1 MTNQVPN
8 TQLSSK
14 VNSDTLDLMYNNFTK
29 IVDWVIRGKASQFPM
44 PEALAQAVAA
54 LDTAIH
60 RAAAAND
67 IAAQA
72 IARAE
77 AAERHADALRADVAA
92 LLARVEVLESATP
105 AEKPKRTRKPKEEKP
120 AEEAAP
126 ATSPITPP
134 APEAPVMADLGAPA
148 PVPAPSPAPAPQ
160 PQAAVQSAG
169 TVQAQVPPQL
179 QTHADEEAISLT
191 AAAIGAGDVNPK
203 SLAQLETEIAAA
215 MGG

>member
-1 MTNQVPN
+1 MTNPVPT

-14 VNSDTLDLMYNNFTK
+14 VNTDTLDLMYNNFTK
-29 IVDWVIRGKASQFPM
+29 IVDWVIRGKDSQFPM
-44 PEALAQAVAA
+44 PGALSQAFAA

-77 AAERHADALRADVAA
+77 AAEKHADALRADVAA
-92 LLARVEVLESATP
+92 LLARVETLETAAP

-126 ATSPITPP
+126 AASPITPP
-134 APEAPVMADLGAPA
+134 APETPVMADLGAPA
-148 PVPAPSPAPAPQ
+148 PQSY
-160 PQAAVQSAG
+160 AAGQSAG
-169 TVQAQVPPQL
+169 TVQAQVPSQL
-179 QTHADEEAISLT
+179 HTHADEEAISLT
-191 AAAIGAGDVNPK
+191 AAAIGAGDVHPK
-203 SLAQLETEIAAA
+203 SLEQLETEIAAA
-215 MGG
+215 TSAMGG

>member
-29 IVDWVIRGKASQFPM
+29 IVDWVIRGKDSQFPM
-44 PEALAQAVAA
+44 PEGLANAIDAMN
-54 LDTAIH
+54 TAIH

-77 AAERHADALRADVAA
+77 AAEKHADALRADVAA
-92 LLARVEVLESATP
+92 LLARVEALETAAP

-126 ATSPITPP
+126 AASPITPP
-134 APEAPVMADLGAPA
+134 APETPVMADLGAPA
-148 PVPAPSPAPAPQ
+148 PQ
-160 PQAAVQSAG
+160 PQSPQSYAAGQSAG
-169 TVQAQVPPQL
+169 TVQAQVSPQL
-179 QTHADEEAISLT
+179 HTHADEEAIGLT

>member
-1 MTNQVPN
+1 MTNPVPT

-44 PEALAQAVAA
+44 PEALAQAVVA

-77 AAERHADALRADVAA
+77 AAEKHADALRADVAA
-92 LLARVEVLESATP
+92 LLARVETLESATP
-105 AEKPKRTRKPKEEKP
+105 AEKPKRTRKAKEEKP

-126 ATSPITPP
+126 ASESPITPP
-134 APEAPVMADLGAPA
+134 APEMPVMADLGAP
-148 PVPAPSPAPAPQ
+148 VPQ
-160 PQAAVQSAG
+160 PQAPQSYAAGQSAG

-179 QTHADEEAISLT
+179 QTNADEEAISLT

-203 SLAQLETEIAAA
+203 SLEQLETEIAAA
-215 MGG
+215 TSAMGG

>member
-29 IVDWVIRGKASQFPM
+29 IVDWVIRGKQSQFPM
-44 PEALAQAVAA
+44 PGALAQAVAA

-77 AAERHADALRADVAA
+77 AAEKHADALRADVAA
-92 LLARVEVLESATP
+92 LLARVEALETAAP

-120 AEEAAP
+120 AEEAASP
-126 ATSPITPP
+126 AASPITPP
-134 APEAPVMADLGAPA
+134 APETPVMADLGAP
-148 PVPAPSPAPAPQ
+148 SPALAPQ
-160 PQAAVQSAG
+160 QQAAGQSAG
-169 TVQAQVPPQL
+169 AVQAQVPPQL
-179 QTHADEEAISLT
+179 QTNADEEAISLT

>member
-14 VNSDTLDLMYNNFTK
+14 VNSDTLDLMYNNFLK
-29 IVDWVIRGKASQFPM
+29 IVDWVVRGKDSQFPM
-44 PEALAQAVAA
+44 PGALSQAFAA

-60 RAAAAND
+60 RAAVAND

-77 AAERHADALRADVAA
+77 AAEKHADTLRADVAA
-92 LLARVEVLESATP
+92 LLARVEALETAAP

-120 AEEAAP
+120 AEEAATP
-126 ATSPITPP
+126 AASPITPP
-134 APEAPVMADLGAPA
+134 APETPVMADLGAPA
-148 PVPAPSPAPAPQ
+148 PQHPAAM
-160 PQAAVQSAG
+160 QSAG
-169 TVQAQVPPQL
+169 AVQAQVSPQL
-179 QTHADEEAISLT
+179 HTRADEEAIGLT

>member
-29 IVDWVIRGKASQFPM
+29 IVDWVIRGKDSQFPM
-44 PEALAQAVAA
+44 PGALAQAIEVLDAA
-54 LDTAIH
+54 LH
-60 RAAAAND
+60 RAAQAND

-92 LLARVEVLESATP
+92 LLARVEALETAAPT
-105 AEKPKRTRKPKEEKP
+105 EKPKRTRKLKEEKP

-126 ATSPITPP
+126 AASPITPP

-148 PVPAPSPAPAPQ
+148 PQ
-160 PQAAVQSAG
+160 QQAAGQSAG

-179 QTHADEEAISLT
+179 QTHSDEEAISLT

-215 MGG
+215 TSAMGG

>member
-14 VNSDTLDLMYNNFTK
+14 VNSDILDLMYNNFLK
-29 IVDWVIRGKASQFPM
+29 IVDWVVRGKDSQFPM
-44 PEALAQAVAA
+44 PGALSQAFAA

-77 AAERHADALRADVAA
+77 AAEKHADALRADVAA
-92 LLARVEVLESATP
+92 LLARVETLETAAP

-126 ATSPITPP
+126 AASPITPP
-134 APEAPVMADLGAPA
+134 APETPVMADLGAPA
-148 PVPAPSPAPAPQ
+148 PQ
-160 PQAAVQSAG
+160 QQAAVQSAG

-215 MGG
+215 TSAMGG

>member
-1 MTNQVPN
+1 MQNTIPT

-29 IVDWVIRGKASQFPM
+29 IVDWIIKGKASQFPM
-44 PEALAQAVAA
+44 PETLANAVAA
-54 LDTAIH
+54 LDAAIH
-60 RAAAAND
+60 RAAQAND

-72 IARAE
+72 IARTE
-77 AAERHADALRADVAA
+77 AAEKHADALRADVAA
-92 LLARVEVLESATP
+92 LLARVEALETAAP
-105 AEKPKRTRKPKEEKP
+105 AEKSKRTRKPKEEKP

-126 ATSPITPP
+126 AASPITPP
-134 APEAPVMADLGAPA
+134 APETPVMADLGAPA
-148 PVPAPSPAPAPQ
+148 PQ
-160 PQAAVQSAG
+160 QQAAVQSAG

>member
-14 VNSDTLDLMYNNFTK
+14 VNSDTLDLMYNNFLK
-29 IVDWVIRGKASQFPM
+29 IVDWVVRGKDSQFPM
-44 PEALAQAVAA
+44 PGALSQAFAA

-92 LLARVEVLESATP
+92 LLARVEALETAAP

-126 ATSPITPP
+126 AASPITPP
-134 APEAPVMADLGAPA
+134 APETPVMADLGAPA
-148 PVPAPSPAPAPQ
+148 PQ
-160 PQAAVQSAG
+160 QQAAGQSAG

-191 AAAIGAGDVNPK
+191 AVAIGAGDVNPK

>member
-1 MTNQVPN
+1 MTNSVPT

-44 PEALAQAVAA
+44 PGALSQAVTA

-77 AAERHADALRADVAA
+77 AAEKHADTLRADVAA
-92 LLARVEVLESATP
+92 LLARVEALETAAP

-120 AEEAAP
+120 AEEA
-126 ATSPITPP
+126 SPITPP
-134 APEAPVMADLGAPA
+134 APETPVMADLGAPA
-148 PVPAPSPAPAPQ
+148 PQ
-160 PQAAVQSAG
+160 PQSPQSYAAGQSAG

>member
-1 MTNQVPN
+1 MTNPVPT

-14 VNSDTLDLMYNNFTK
+14 VNSDILDLMYNNFTK

-77 AAERHADALRADVAA
+77 AAEKHADALRADVAA
-92 LLARVEVLESATP
+92 LLARVEALETAAP

-120 AEEAAP
+120 AEEA
-126 ATSPITPP
+126 SPITPP
-134 APEAPVMADLGAPA
+134 APETPVMADLGAPA
-148 PVPAPSPAPAPQ
+148 PAPAPSPAPVPQ

-169 TVQAQVPPQL
+169 AVQAQVPPQL

-191 AAAIGAGDVNPK
+191 AAAIGTGDVNPK
-203 SLAQLETEIAAA
+203 SLEQLETEIAAA

>member
-14 VNSDTLDLMYNNFTK
+14 VNSDTLDLMYNNFLK
-29 IVDWVIRGKASQFPM
+29 IVDWVVRGKDSQFPM
-44 PEALAQAVAA
+44 PGALSQAFAA

-77 AAERHADALRADVAA
+77 AAEKHADALRADVAA
-92 LLARVEVLESATP
+92 LLARVETLETAAP

-120 AEEAAP
+120 AEEAAAP
-126 ATSPITPP
+126 AASPITPP
-134 APEAPVMADLGAPA
+134 APETPVMADLGAPA
-148 PVPAPSPAPAPQ
+148 PQQQAPQ
-160 PQAAVQSAG
+160 SYAAGQSAG
-169 TVQAQVPPQL
+169 TVQAQVSPQL
-179 QTHADEEAISLT
+179 HTHADEEAISLT
-191 AAAIGAGDVNPK
+191 AAAIGAGDVHPK
-203 SLAQLETEIAAA
+203 SLEQLETEIAAA
-215 MGG
+215 TSAMGG

>member
-44 PEALAQAVAA
+44 PGALAQAIEVLDAA
-54 LDTAIH
+54 LH

-77 AAERHADALRADVAA
+77 AAEKHADTLRADVAA

-120 AEEAAP
+120 AEEVAAP
-126 ATSPITPP
+126 AASPITPS
-134 APEAPVMADLGAPA
+134 APETPVMADLGAPA
-148 PVPAPSPAPAPQ
+148 PQ
-160 PQAAVQSAG
+160 QQAAVQSAG

>member
-14 VNSDTLDLMYNNFTK
+14 VNSDTLDLMYNNFLK
-29 IVDWVIRGKASQFPM
+29 IVDWVVRGKDSQFPM
-44 PEALAQAVAA
+44 PGALSQAFAA

-60 RAAAAND
+60 RAAVAND

-77 AAERHADALRADVAA
+77 AAEKHADTLRADVAA
-92 LLARVEVLESATP
+92 LLARVEALETAAP

-126 ATSPITPP
+126 AASPITPP
-134 APEAPVMADLGAPA
+134 APETPVMADLGAPA
-148 PVPAPSPAPAPQ
+148 PQ
-160 PQAAVQSAG
+160 QQAAGQSVG

-179 QTHADEEAISLT
+179 QTHADEEAIGLT

>member
-14 VNSDTLDLMYNNFTK
+14 VNSDTLDLMYNNFLK
-29 IVDWVIRGKASQFPM
+29 IVDWVVRGKDSQFPM
-44 PEALAQAVAA
+44 PGALSQAVTA

-77 AAERHADALRADVAA
+77 AAEKHADALRADVAA
-92 LLARVEVLESATP
+92 LLARVEALETAAP

-126 ATSPITPP
+126 AASPITPP
-134 APEAPVMADLGAPA
+134 APETPVMADLGAPA
-148 PVPAPSPAPAPQ
+148 PQ
-160 PQAAVQSAG
+160 PQAAGQPAG
-169 TVQAQVPPQL
+169 AVQAQVSPQL
-179 QTHADEEAISLT
+179 QTHSDEEAISLT

-203 SLAQLETEIAAA
+203 SLAQLEAEIAAA

>member
-44 PEALAQAVAA
+44 PEALAQAVVA

-77 AAERHADALRADVAA
+77 AAEKHADALRADVAA
-92 LLARVEVLESATP
+92 LLARVETLETAAP

-126 ATSPITPP
+126 AASPITPP
-134 APEAPVMADLGAPA
+134 APETPVMADLGAPA
-148 PVPAPSPAPAPQ
+148 PQSYADG
-160 PQAAVQSAG
+160 QSAG
-169 TVQAQVPPQL
+169 AVQAQVSPQL

>member
-1 MTNQVPN
+1 MQNTIPT

-29 IVDWVIRGKASQFPM
+29 IVDWIIKGKASQFPM
-44 PEALAQAVAA
+44 PETLANAVAA
-54 LDTAIH
+54 LDAAIH
-60 RAAAAND
+60 RAAQAND

-77 AAERHADALRADVAA
+77 AAEKHADALRADVAA
-92 LLARVEVLESATP
+92 LLARVEALETAAP
-105 AEKPKRTRKPKEEKP
+105 AEKSKRTRKPKEEKP

-126 ATSPITPP
+126 AASPITPP
-134 APEAPVMADLGAPA
+134 APETPVMADLGAQ
-148 PVPAPSPAPAPQ
+148 APQ
-160 PQAAVQSAG
+160 HPAAMQSAG
-169 TVQAQVPPQL
+169 AVQAQVPPQL
-179 QTHADEEAISLT
+179 QTSADEEAIGLT

>member
-14 VNSDTLDLMYNNFTK
+14 VNSDTLDLMYNNFLK
-29 IVDWVIRGKASQFPM
+29 IVDWVVRGKDSQFPM
-44 PEALAQAVAA
+44 PGALAQAFAA

-77 AAERHADALRADVAA
+77 AAEKHADALRADVAA
-92 LLARVEVLESATP
+92 LLARVEALETAAP

-126 ATSPITPP
+126 AASPITPP
-134 APEAPVMADLGAPA
+134 APETPVMADLGAPA
-148 PVPAPSPAPAPQ
+148 PQQQAPQ
-160 PQAAVQSAG
+160 SYAAGQSAG
-169 TVQAQVPPQL
+169 TVQAQVPSQL
-179 QTHADEEAISLT
+179 HTHADEEAISLT

>member
-14 VNSDTLDLMYNNFTK
+14 VNSDTLDLMYNNFLK
-29 IVDWVIRGKASQFPM
+29 IVDWVVRGKDSQFPM
-44 PEALAQAVAA
+44 PWALSQAFAA

-60 RAAAAND
+60 RAAVAND

-77 AAERHADALRADVAA
+77 AAEKHADTLRADVAA
-92 LLARVEVLESATP
+92 LLARVEALETAAP

-120 AEEAAP
+120 AEEAAAP
-126 ATSPITPP
+126 AASPITPP
-134 APEAPVMADLGAPA
+134 APETPVMADLGAPA
-148 PVPAPSPAPAPQ
+148 PQ
-160 PQAAVQSAG
+160 QQAAVQSAG
-169 TVQAQVPPQL
+169 TVQAQVSPQL
-179 QTHADEEAISLT
+179 HTHADEEAIGLT

>member
-1 MTNQVPN
+1 MQNTIPT

-29 IVDWVIRGKASQFPM
+29 IVDWVIRGKQSQFPM
-44 PEALAQAVAA
+44 PGALAQAIEV

-77 AAERHADALRADVAA
+77 AAEKHADALRADVAA
-92 LLARVEVLESATP
+92 LLARVETLETAAP

-126 ATSPITPP
+126 AASPITPP
-134 APEAPVMADLGAPA
+134 APETPVMADLGAPA
-148 PVPAPSPAPAPQ
+148 PQ
-160 PQAAVQSAG
+160 QHAAVQSAG

-179 QTHADEEAISLT
+179 HTHADEEAISLT

>member
-14 VNSDTLDLMYNNFTK
+14 VNSDILDLMYNNFLK
-29 IVDWVIRGKASQFPM
+29 IVDWVVRGKDSQFPM
-44 PEALAQAVAA
+44 PGALSQAFAA

-77 AAERHADALRADVAA
+77 AAEKHADALRADVAA
-92 LLARVEVLESATP
+92 LLARVETLETAAP

-126 ATSPITPP
+126 AASPITPP
-134 APEAPVMADLGAPA
+134 APETPVMADLGAPA
-148 PVPAPSPAPAPQ
+148 PQSY
-160 PQAAVQSAG
+160 AAGQSAG
-169 TVQAQVPPQL
+169 TVQTQVPPQL
-179 QTHADEEAISLT
+179 HTHADEEAISLT
-191 AAAIGAGDVNPK
+191 AAAIGAGDVHPK
-203 SLAQLETEIAAA
+203 SLEQLETEIAAA

>member
-29 IVDWVIRGKASQFPM
+29 IVDWIIKGKASQFPM
-44 PEALAQAVAA
+44 PETLSNAVAA
-54 LDTAIH
+54 LDAAIH
-60 RAAAAND
+60 RAAQAND

-77 AAERHADALRADVAA
+77 AAEKHADALRADVAA
-92 LLARVEVLESATP
+92 LLARVEALETAAP

-126 ATSPITPP
+126 AASPITPP
-134 APEAPVMADLGAPA
+134 APETPVMADLGAPA
-148 PVPAPSPAPAPQ
+148 PQ
-160 PQAAVQSAG
+160 QQAAVQSAG
-169 TVQAQVPPQL
+169 TVQAQVSPQL
-179 QTHADEEAISLT
+179 HTHADEEAINLT

-215 MGG
+215 TSVMGG

>member
-1 MTNQVPN
+1 MTNPVPT

-29 IVDWVIRGKASQFPM
+29 IVDWVVRGKDSQFPM
-44 PEALAQAVAA
+44 PGALSQAFAA

-77 AAERHADALRADVAA
+77 AAEKHADALRADVAA
-92 LLARVEVLESATP
+92 LLARVETLETAAP

-120 AEEAAP
+120 AEEAG
-126 ATSPITPP
+126 PITPP
-134 APEAPVMADLGAPA
+134 APETPVMADLGAPA
-148 PVPAPSPAPAPQ
+148 PQ
-160 PQAAVQSAG
+160 QQAAVQSAG
-169 TVQAQVPPQL
+169 TVQAQVSPQL

>member
-29 IVDWVIRGKASQFPM
+29 IVDWVIRGKQSQFPM
-44 PEALAQAVAA
+44 PGALAQAIEVLDAA
-54 LDTAIH
+54 LH

-77 AAERHADALRADVAA
+77 AAEKHADALRADVAA
-92 LLARVEVLESATP
+92 LLARVEALEIAAP

-120 AEEAAP
+120 AEEAG
-126 ATSPITPP
+126 PITPP
-134 APEAPVMADLGAPA
+134 APETPVMADLGAPA
-148 PVPAPSPAPAPQ
+148 PQ
-160 PQAAVQSAG
+160 QQAAVQSAG
-169 TVQAQVPPQL
+169 TVQAQVSPQL

>member
-14 VNSDTLDLMYNNFTK
+14 VNSDILDLMYNNFLK
-29 IVDWVIRGKASQFPM
+29 IVDWVVRGKDSQFPM
-44 PEALAQAVAA
+44 PGALAQAIEVLDAA
-54 LDTAIH
+54 LH

-77 AAERHADALRADVAA
+77 AAEKHADALRADVAA
-92 LLARVEVLESATP
+92 LLARVEALETAAP

-126 ATSPITPP
+126 AASPITPP
-134 APEAPVMADLGAPA
+134 APETPVMADLGAPA
-148 PVPAPSPAPAPQ
+148 PQ
-160 PQAAVQSAG
+160 PQVPQSYAAGQSAG
-169 TVQAQVPPQL
+169 AVQAQVPPQL
-179 QTHADEEAISLT
+179 QTNADEEAISLT

>member
-29 IVDWVIRGKASQFPM
+29 IVDWIIRGKASQFPM
-44 PEALAQAVAA
+44 PEGLANAIDAMN
-54 LDTAIH
+54 TAIH

-77 AAERHADALRADVAA
+77 AAEKHANALRADVAD
-92 LLARVEVLESATP
+92 LLARVEALETAAP
-105 AEKPKRTRKPKEEKP
+105 AEKPKRIRKPKEEKP

-126 ATSPITPP
+126 AASPITPH
-134 APEAPVMADLGAPA
+134 APETPVMADLGAP
-148 PVPAPSPAPAPQ
+148 VPQ
-160 PQAAVQSAG
+160 QQAAVQSAG

-179 QTHADEEAISLT
+179 QTSADEEAISLT

-215 MGG
+215 TGG

>member
-29 IVDWVIRGKASQFPM
+29 IVDWVIRGKQSQFPM
-44 PEALAQAVAA
+44 PGALAQAIEVLDAA
-54 LDTAIH
+54 LH

-77 AAERHADALRADVAA
+77 AAEKHADTLRADVAA

-120 AEEAAP
+120 AEEA
-126 ATSPITPP
+126 SPITPP
-134 APEAPVMADLGAPA
+134 APETPVMADLGAPA
-148 PVPAPSPAPAPQ
+148 PQSY
-160 PQAAVQSAG
+160 AAGQSAG
-169 TVQAQVPPQL
+169 TVQTQVPPQL
-179 QTHADEEAISLT
+179 HTHADEEAISLT

-203 SLAQLETEIAAA
+203 SLEQLETEIAAA

>member
-14 VNSDTLDLMYNNFTK
+14 VNSDTLDLMYNNFLK
-29 IVDWVIRGKASQFPM
+29 IVDWVVRGKDSQFPM
-44 PEALAQAVAA
+44 PGALAQAFAA

-60 RAAAAND
+60 RAAVAND

-77 AAERHADALRADVAA
+77 AAEKHADALRADVAA
-92 LLARVEVLESATP
+92 LLARVEALETAAP

-120 AEEAAP
+120 AEEAAAP
-126 ATSPITPP
+126 AASPITPP
-134 APEAPVMADLGAPA
+134 APETPVMADLGA
-148 PVPAPSPAPAPQ
+148 SAPQ
-160 PQAAVQSAG
+160 SYAAGQSAG
-169 TVQAQVPPQL
+169 TVQAQVPSQL
-179 QTHADEEAISLT
+179 HTHADEEAISLT

>member
-14 VNSDTLDLMYNNFTK
+14 VNSDTLDLMYNNFLK
-29 IVDWVIRGKASQFPM
+29 IVDWVVRGKDSQFPM
-44 PEALAQAVAA
+44 PGALSQAFAA

-77 AAERHADALRADVAA
+77 AAEKHADALRADVAA
-92 LLARVEVLESATP
+92 LLARVEALETAAP

-120 AEEAAP
+120 AEEAA
-126 ATSPITPP
+126 ASAASPITPP
-134 APEAPVMADLGAPA
+134 APETPVMADLGAPA
-148 PVPAPSPAPAPQ
+148 PQ
-160 PQAAVQSAG
+160 QQAAVQSAG
-169 TVQAQVPPQL
+169 AVQAQVPPQL
-179 QTHADEEAISLT
+179 QTYADEEAISLT

-203 SLAQLETEIAAA
+203 SLEQLETEIAAA
-215 MGG
+215 TSAMGG

>member
-29 IVDWVIRGKASQFPM
+29 IVDWVIRGKQSQFPM
-44 PEALAQAVAA
+44 PGALAQAFAA

-77 AAERHADALRADVAA
+77 AAEKHADALRADVAA
-92 LLARVEVLESATP
+92 LLARVEVLETAAP
-105 AEKPKRTRKPKEEKP
+105 AEKSKRTRKPKEEKP
-120 AEEAAP
+120 AEEA
-126 ATSPITPP
+126 SPITPP
-134 APEAPVMADLGAPA
+134 APETPVMADLGAPA
-148 PVPAPSPAPAPQ
+148 PQ
-160 PQAAVQSAG
+160 QQAAVQSAG
-169 TVQAQVPPQL
+169 TVQAQVSPQL

-215 MGG
+215 TSAMGG

>member
-1 MTNQVPN
+1 MQNTIPT

-14 VNSDTLDLMYNNFTK
+14 VNSDTLDLMYNNFLK
-29 IVDWVIRGKASQFPM
+29 IVDWVVRGKDSQFPM
-44 PEALAQAVAA
+44 PGALSQAFAA

-60 RAAAAND
+60 RAAVAND

-92 LLARVEVLESATP
+92 LLARVEALETAAP

-120 AEEAAP
+120 AAEAAP
-126 ATSPITPP
+126 AASPITPP
-134 APEAPVMADLGAPA
+134 APETPVMADLGAPA
-148 PVPAPSPAPAPQ
+148 PQQQVAGQPAGA
-160 PQAAVQSAG
+160 
-169 TVQAQVPPQL
+169 VQAQVPPQL
-179 QTHADEEAISLT
+179 QTHADEEAIGLT

-203 SLAQLETEIAAA
+203 SLEQLETEIAAA

>member
-1 MTNQVPN
+1 MTNQFPN

-44 PEALAQAVAA
+44 PEALAQAFAA
-54 LDTAIH
+54 LDMAIH

-77 AAERHADALRADVAA
+77 AAEKHADALRADVAA
-92 LLARVEVLESATP
+92 LLARVEALETAAP

-126 ATSPITPP
+126 AASPITPP
-134 APEAPVMADLGAPA
+134 APETPVMADLGAQ
-148 PVPAPSPAPAPQ
+148 APQ
-160 PQAAVQSAG
+160 HPAAMQSAG
-169 TVQAQVPPQL
+169 AVQAPVTDQRRRGGYR
-179 QTHADEEAISLT
+179 ADCSGYRCRRRE
-191 AAAIGAGDVNPK
+191 P
-203 SLAQLETEIAAA
+203 
-215 MGG
+215 